1 MFKLISFRSDGAFWP
16 FAERSGFDAAAPRSL
31 VGSLLAAPG
40 RAVSALARE
49 LAARR
54 AMHAL
59 AALDERMLRDIG
71 LERDQIGFAARQ
83 GREAARRTQ
92 DVRADMVRWS

>member
-1 MFKLISFRSDGAFWP
+1 
-16 FAERSGFDAAAPRSL
+16 
-31 VGSLLAAPG
+31 
-40 RAVSALARE
+40 
-49 LAARR
+49 
-54 AMHAL
+54 MHAL
-59 AALDERMLRDIG
+59 AALDERMLADIG